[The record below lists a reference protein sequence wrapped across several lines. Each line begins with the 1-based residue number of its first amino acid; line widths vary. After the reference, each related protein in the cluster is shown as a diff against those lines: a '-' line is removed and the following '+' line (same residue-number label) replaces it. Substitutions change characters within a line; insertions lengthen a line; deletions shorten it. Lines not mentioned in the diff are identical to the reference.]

1 MPKPIVAIV
10 GRPNVG
16 KSSLFNRIVG
26 ARIAIVEDMPGVT
39 RDRLY
44 QDAEWQGHEFTLV
57 DTGGLDFAEDVITAQ
72 IRKQAE
78 LAIKEADAIL
88 FLVDAREGLT
98 SIDEE
103 VAGVLRRTDKPV
115 LLVANKVEQFDQSKI
130 SYFDFYQLG
139 LGDPIPVSAAEGLNT
154 GDLLDQLVTLLPR
167 PDEDPYPPDT
177 VRIAVIG
184 RPNVGKSSL
193 VNAILG
199 EERVIVSNIP
209 GTTRDAIDTPFE
221 RGGKSYVIIDTAGM
235 RRRKKIDLPTERYS
249 VVRALRAVD
258 RCDVTL
264 MLIDATEGVA
274 EQDKKIVGYAHEKGK
289 AIILVANKWDLIE
302 KDDKTMNQFER
313 RFRDELPFLSYSPI
327 LYISALTRQ
336 RLPKVLEMVDFVVEQ
351 ASKRVATADLNNL
364 IREATQATPPPA
376 DKHRRLK
383 IFYATQGGVK
393 PPTFILFVNDPELM
407 HFSYQR
413 YLENQVRSTYGFEGT
428 PLRFFLRRR
437 EAKD

>member
-16 KSSLFNRIVG
+16 KSTLFNRIVG

-44 QDAEWQGHEFTLV
+44 QDAEWQGREFTLV
-57 DTGGLDFAEDVITAQ
+57 DTGGLDFAEDIITAQ

-78 LAIKEADAIL
+78 LAIYEADIIL
-88 FLVDAREGLT
+88 FVVDAREGLT
-98 SIDEE
+98 AIDEE
-103 VAGVLRRTDKPV
+103 VGRTLRRADKPV
-115 LLVANKVEQFDQSKI
+115 ILVANKVEHFDKI
-130 SYFDFYQLG
+130 PYYDFYQLG
-139 LGDPIPVSAAEGLNT
+139 LGDPVPVSAAEGLNT
-154 GDLLDQLVTLLPR
+154 GDLLDELVKNLPAQ
-167 PDEDPYPPDT
+167 DEDPYPPDT
-177 VRIAVIG
+177 IRIAVIG

-193 VNAILG
+193 VNTILG

-209 GTTRDAIDTPFE
+209 GTTRDAIDSSFE
-221 RGGKSYVIIDTAGM
+221 KNGKNYVLVDTAGM

-258 RCDVTL
+258 RCDVAL
-264 MLIDATEGVA
+264 MVFDATEGIA
-274 EQDKKIVGYAHEKGK
+274 EQDKRIVGYAHEKGK
-289 AIILVANKWDLIE
+289 AIILIINKWDLIE
-302 KDDKTMNQFER
+302 KDDKTMNRFEKKIR
-313 RFRDELPFLSYSPI
+313 EELAFLDYVPT
-327 LYISALTRQ
+327 LYISALTKQ
-336 RLPKVLEMVDFVVEQ
+336 RVPKVLETVDFVAEE

-364 IREATQATPPPA
+364 IREATQHNPPPA

-393 PPTFILFVNDPELM
+393 PPTFILFVNEPEIM

-413 YLENQVRSTYGFEGT
+413 YLENKIRDTYGFKGT
-428 PLRFFLRRR
+428 PIRFFLRKR
-437 EAKD
+437 EGKDI